1 MFMKSK
7 LFRTVIALGAALTF
21 ALSGSVFVFA
31 DEKAAISYE
40 IEYEVG
46 RTCLT
51 FIPSKDGNVIRY
63 TTDGSKPDKSSRLY
77 STYLSTK
84 KGGVIRAAEYDKKGK
99 KVASVQVELKL
110 KCADPTLTAEKT
122 EGGFLI
128 SLSSE
133 TKGSTV
139 YYTVDGSKPKKT
151 SAVYDAPFFVES
163 GTTVRAYAAK
173 SGYKKSESIKTKVEE
188 AVGVKKEAEAD
199 PICAEVLGYINDYRA
214 ENGLSPLT
222 FDETLLKAA
231 QIRAAELTKNYSHD
245 RPNGTSCFTVLD
257 DVAFSYGT
265 AGENIAWTEG
275 SLSTPATVSKSW
287 INSAPHRKNI
297 LNSDFEVTGIA
308 TVRVGNI
315 TYWVQLFAKKR

>member
-1 MFMKSK
+1 MKSK
-7 LFRTVIALGAALTF
+7 LFRAVIALGTALTF

-31 DEKAAISYE
+31 DEKAEISYE

-51 FIPSKDGNVIRY
+51 FTPSKDGNTIRY
-63 TTDGSKPDKSSRLY
+63 TTDGSKPSKSSKLY

-99 KVASVQVELKL
+99 KVAAVEVELKL

-122 EGGFLI
+122 EGGFLV

-139 YYTVDGSKPKKT
+139 YYTVDGSKPQKT
-151 SAVYDAPFFVES
+151 SAVYGAPFFVES

-173 SGYKKSESIKTKVEE
+173 SGCKKSESIKIKVEK
-188 AVGVKKEAEAD
+188 AVGAKKEAEVD
-199 PICAEVLGYINDYRA
+199 PVCTEVLEHINDYRA

-231 QIRAAELTKNYSHD
+231 QLRAAEITKNYSHD
-245 RPNGTSCFTVLD
+245 RPDGTSCFTVLD
-257 DVAFSYGT
+257 DVAFSYGA

-275 SLSTPATVSKSW
+275 KLSTPATVSSSW
-287 INSAPHRKNI
+287 INSAPHRQNI
-297 LNSDFEVTGIA
+297 LNADFDVTGVA
-308 TVRVGNI
+308 SVRVGGV
-315 TYWVQLFAKKR
+315 TYWVQLFAKKK